1 MEFHELLND
10 LIEKHNIRSADIC
23 SKAGLNR
30 AYVSKVRNGG
40 FVPSEYQ
47 TVLDMAN
54 VIGLNS
60 TESIRLFRSYQEA
73 KAPEH
78 QKNALKCFNAFYQL
92 RPPSSEALHYDKS
105 ITLKNGIV
113 ISGKENV
120 LKAVMSLSESAK
132 QSLMLY
138 VTPYQNP
145 LKKVCET
152 VCLTTD
158 KNIPIKWLTLL
169 DTTERGH
176 DLNLV
181 TFINMLSIYIV
192 HDAQIRSVKGDIDFL
207 NHSTAFPFFMV
218 SEQGVLLLN
227 ADADSAMYLDS
238 QEAVSLYSGQF
249 AQNAERAVPFLQRYN
264 DAETFLKDT
273 SGFSSLPA
281 ESENDSE
288 MYVIKRTPCLVMESS
303 TVDIYN
309 YIADIENAD
318 KIAESY
324 IQFLGATS
332 EKLKKIINCFPE
344 DGLDS
349 YLYGEEFY
357 EISRHLTKTIP
368 IELRRKLLQNFVE
381 ISKTDAVVPYMLRL
395 QGFQESSLY
404 MVNIWKDGRM
414 LLMYDFD
421 DKYYIFT
428 AFDKDIADS
437 VIDYIQAMKKC
448 GILRSKEES
457 VQIIRN
463 MLAEKNE

>member
-73 KAPEH
+73 KAPDH
-78 QKNALKCFNAFYQL
+78 QKNALKLFNAFYQL
-92 RPPSSEALHYDKS
+92 RPPSSEAPLSDKS
-105 ITLKNGIV
+105 ISLKNGIV
-113 ISGKENV
+113 ISGQENV
-120 LKAVMSLSESAK
+120 LKAVRSLSESAK
-132 QSLMLY
+132 QFVLLF
-138 VTPYQNP
+138 VTPFQNL
-145 LKKVCET
+145 LKQVCES
-152 VCLTTD
+152 VCITAD
-158 KNIPIKWLTLL
+158 KDIPIKWLTLL
-169 DTTERGH
+169 DNTERGH

-181 TFINMLSIYIV
+181 IFANILPINLV
-192 HDAQIRSVKGDIDFL
+192 HIAQIGGVKGDINFL
-207 NHSTAFPFFMV
+207 NHSTIFPFFIV

-227 ADADSAMYLDS
+227 ADADRAMYLDS
-238 QEAVSLYSGQF
+238 KEVVSLYSGQF
-249 AQNAERAVPFLQRYN
+249 AQNAERAVPFLRRYD
-264 DAETFLKDT
+264 DAETFLKDA
-273 SGFSSLPA
+273 SQFSSLSVEA
-281 ESENDSE
+281 EKDSE
-288 MYVIKRTPCLVMESS
+288 MYVIKKVPCLVMESS
-303 TVDIYN
+303 TLDIYN

-332 EKLKKIINCFPE
+332 ENLKRIINVFPE

-349 YLYGEEFY
+349 YLYDEEFY

-381 ISKTDAVVPYMLRL
+381 MSKTDNVIPYMLRL
-395 QGFQESSLY
+395 PGFQDSPLY

-414 LLMYDFD
+414 ILMYDFD
-421 DKYYIFT
+421 DRYHIFT
-428 AFDKDIADS
+428 AFDKGIADS
-437 VIDYIQAMKKC
+437 VIDYIQAMQKC

-457 VQIIRN
+457 VQIIQN
-463 MLAEKNE
+463 MLAENNE